1 MRAFF
6 LRFIPEQRRRRHP
19 EVRAPFWRAS
29 KDESS
34 ARAAHPSRRRSAAPQ
49 DDGGECN
56 TYLRTVLAPKAAMT
70 ASGTFSFVAL
80 GDAARAAEL
89 RRVKVLATLVLTG
102 TLALFV
108 TAKILLPVHPVFGC
122 VAAFAEAATIGDL
135 ADWYAVVALFRRPL
149 GLPIPHT
156 AIIQGNQHRIADKL
170 GEFIELHFLEAAPV
184 DAKLRQI
191 DFGSFIADWLR
202 DRKRSAD
209 LARFTLRLL
218 PEALA
223 ATENSGLLNFITR
236 RITTQLQSID
246 LAPLA
251 AGTLRAFVA
260 EGRHQGLL
268 DDILSAV
275 HQSLTEPETMTMI
288 RAKARDDLP
297 TLLKLYRADAFL
309 VKKIVASATA
319 FFHDVRG
326 DPTHPFR
333 GEFDRMV
340 LSFVDKLGSDPA
352 YADRIDG
359 LKRDLLARPELGD
372 LARNVWLN
380 TRLFIERSA
389 SGETQV
395 LQQHLARM
403 FMAAGEALAADP
415 ELRAEINKGLVTVLG
430 SFIADQ
436 KSGVSSFISDQVKA
450 WDMGQLISLIEIN
463 FGKDLKYIRFTG
475 SLIGGLAGL
484 GVFTPEFLLRWL
496 WLLDDSD
503 S

>member
-1 MRAFF
+1 MWH
-6 LRFIPEQRRRRHP
+6 LCKSCIH
-19 EVRAPFWRAS
+19 
-29 KDESS
+29 
-34 ARAAHPSRRRSAAPQ
+34 
-49 DDGGECN
+49 
-56 TYLRTVLAPKAAMT
+56 PKAVMSLPA
-70 ASGTFSFVAL
+70 TFVIDAP
-80 GDAARAAEL
+80 GDAQRAAEL
-89 RRVKVLATLVLTG
+89 RRVKWLATLVLAATF
-102 TLALFV
+102 LLFIA
-108 TAKILLPVHPVFGC
+108 AKALLPMHPVFGFI
-122 VAAFAEAATIGDL
+122 AAFAEAATIGGL
-135 ADWYAVVALFRRPL
+135 ADWYAVVALFKRPL

-191 DFGSFIADWLR
+191 DFASFIADWLR

-218 PEALA
+218 SEA
-223 ATENSGLLNFITR
+223 ATATETSGLMTFLTR

-251 AGTLRAFVA
+251 AGTLRAFVS

-268 DDILSAV
+268 DDILRGV
-275 HQSLTEPETMTMI
+275 HESLTKPETMAMI
-288 RAKARDDLP
+288 RAKIRDELP
-297 TLLKLYRADAFL
+297 TLLKLYRTDKFL
-309 VKKIVASATA
+309 MNKIVASATA
-319 FFHDVRG
+319 FFEDVRS
-326 DPTHPFR
+326 DPKHPFR

-340 LSFVDKLGSDPA
+340 LSFVDRLRSDRS
-352 YADRIDG
+352 YADRIAG

-372 LARNVWLN
+372 LARNIWSN
-380 TRLFIERSA
+380 ARSFIERSA

-395 LQQHLARM
+395 LQHHLARM
-403 FMAAGEALAADP
+403 FVEAGEALAADP
-415 ELRAEINKGLVTVLG
+415 ELRAEINQGLVAVLR

-463 FGKDLKYIRFTG
+463 IGKDLQYIRFNG

-484 GVFTPEFLLRWL
+484 ALYTIEVLLRWL
-496 WLLDDSD
+496 
-503 S
+503 